1 MATYGAA
8 IKSMRK
14 ARGLTLR
21 ELAESAGTSA
31 GYLSRVERGERIPTD
46 RWMESIIRAFG
57 NELRRTA

>member
-1 MATYGAA
+1 
-8 IKSMRK
+8 MRK

-31 GYLSRVERGERIPTD
+31 GYLSRVERGEREPTD
-46 RWMESIIRAFG
+46 RWLESIIRAFG